1 MSGCCDAGGGV
12 QAEFPGEGAGAG
24 RPAWPRVQ
32 GSLRPLPAQLP
43 PPIPC
48 FPLMSSKP
56 RRRRAPAPLLV
67 LSAARS
73 TPSESQLPLSLG
85 FQACQS
91 VRKRAERSEPVPQ
104 LCDARLEL
112 AAAAPPSRAFCPAGG
127 DAGSAAALPGPCSR
141 PGRAPAR
148 GGRHTRGSGFR
159 QTHLCE
165 YTRHGRARTH
175 PTGARAQSSRLQ
187 TARPGRSAADCGCER
202 TRCAFGSTASLDP
215 RLLGALALGT
225 HAGLSAALAAP
236 ECPILPGQGC
246 VGAGGRRAQLDG
258 AGAPV

>member
-1 MSGCCDAGGGV
+1 MSGCCDAGGGA
-12 QAEFPGEGAGAG
+12 QAGFPGEGAG

-48 FPLMSSKP
+48 LPLMSRKP
-56 RRRRAPAPLLV
+56 RRRRAPAPLLL

-73 TPSESQLPLSLG
+73 TPSESQLPLSLS

-112 AAAAPPSRAFCPAGG
+112 AAAAPPSRAFSPAGG

-141 PGRAPAR
+141 PGRAPVR
-148 GGRHTRGSGFR
+148 GGRHTRGSGFSKHTFVS
-159 QTHLCE
+159 THD
-165 YTRHGRARTH
+165 
-175 PTGARAQSSRLQ
+175 TGARAHTLQARAHSPAGCRRRAPAVRRRIVAASALGAPLGPRPASAPGCGEPWRSGRTPGSLPPWRRPNAPSSRDKAAWGRAGGERSLMG
-187 TARPGRSAADCGCER
+187 PGRR
-202 TRCAFGSTASLDP
+202 
-215 RLLGALALGT
+215 
-225 HAGLSAALAAP
+225 
-236 ECPILPGQGC
+236 
-246 VGAGGRRAQLDG
+246 
-258 AGAPV
+258 